1 MGVAAFSERAA
12 WGYLVIRLV
21 TERDIPLPDGRTVH
35 VYDSGGDGMALL
47 WHHGSP
53 QTGALLAPLLE
64 ATAERGI
71 RLVGYARP
79 SYGGSTPDPGR
90 DVAKAAGDV
99 RVLADAIGLGRF
111 ATMGASGGGP
121 HALACAAL
129 LGDRVTGVVTLAS
142 PAPYTEAFDWFAGM
156 VDPGGLRAARQ
167 GREARAA
174 HPDTFDPDSF
184 IAADW
189 AALEAD
195 WESLGEDAMAA
206 GRAGPDGMI
215 DDDVAYAKPWGFELE
230 AVAAPVFVV
239 QGGLDR
245 VIPRSHADAILR
257 ALPAGELW
265 LRPRDGHVSVLSAC
279 PVAMDWLLTVR

>member
-12 WGYLVIRLV
+12 WGYLVIRLA

-64 ATAERGI
+64 AAAERGI

-99 RVLADAIGLGRF
+99 RVLADALGLGRF

-156 VDPGGLRAARQ
+156 VDPGGLRAAPAGPRGAGGARRDRGVRPRQ
-167 GREARAA
+167 LHRRRLGRARGR
-174 HPDTFDPDSF
+174 
-184 IAADW
+184 
-189 AALEAD
+189 LEVARR
-195 WESLGEDAMAA
+195 GRDARRA
-206 GRAGPDGMI
+206 GRAGRPDRRRRR
-215 DDDVAYAKPWGFELE
+215 VRAPWGFD
-230 AVAAPVFVV
+230 ARGRRRRRCWSCRAA
-239 QGGLDR
+239 R
-245 VIPRSHADAILR
+245 TA
-257 ALPAGELW
+257 
-265 LRPRDGHVSVLSAC
+265 
-279 PVAMDWLLTVR
+279 